1 MDFITIESYKKITN
15 VSVTNLMG
23 NLLILQDNTKTI
35 DARNLNTGIYILT
48 VTFAD
53 GSNSVKKIIKK

>member
-1 MDFITIESYKKITN
+1 MDFITIESDKKITN

-53 GSNSVKKIIKK
+53 GSNSVQKIIKK